1 MLRMSLDKINSSL
14 SHGKFVDGDIKTL
27 PQGDSSMTSL
37 TTKLQHSTESGLTR
51 IPCQSRS
58 VTVVIPC
65 FNEQGNLERLF
76 LSLERTF
83 QKLEFVL
90 PVLLIDDGS
99 TDNSP
104 QILLEL
110 VERYDFLRVIRH
122 PSRKGVTEVW
132 RTAIANSQK
141 TDWILWGQADLESD
155 PETDIPL
162 LLNACVAG
170 VDAVAGQRQNRGDG
184 KVLASKL
191 ANWVCRQAFN
201 LEIHDMNW
209 IKLVRREQVAKLP
222 LRIVSHRYLL
232 AILAGIGY
240 KVTEVP
246 TPWHPRHSGVSKFG
260 RKRFLTSALNFAA
273 SWIWLQT
280 KGRQYRDLPPVKSWS
295 TPTPTDEV
303 RYRISRNKL

>member
-1 MLRMSLDKINSSL
+1 MS
-14 SHGKFVDGDIKTL
+14 
-27 PQGDSSMTSL
+27 SL
-37 TTKLQHSTESGLTR
+37 TTKLQHSTESSLTR
-51 IPCQSRS
+51 IPFHTRS

-65 FNEQGNLERLF
+65 LNEEGNLERLF
-76 LSLERTF
+76 LSLERAF
-83 QKLEFVL
+83 LKLEFVL

-104 QILLEL
+104 KILLDL

-132 RTAIANSQK
+132 RTAIANCT

-162 LLNACVAG
+162 LLGACASG

-232 AILAGIGY
+232 AILAGIGFT
-240 KVTEVP
+240 VTEVP
-246 TPWHPRHSGVSKFG
+246 TPWHPRHSGSSKFG
-260 RKRFLTSALNFAA
+260 RKRFIVSALNFAA
-273 SWIWLQT
+273 AWIWLQL
-280 KGRQYRDLPPVKSWS
+280 KGRQYRDLQAVQNWS
-295 TPTPTDEV
+295 AATPTDIS
-303 RYRISRNKL
+303 YRISRSKL

>member
-1 MLRMSLDKINSSL
+1 MS
-14 SHGKFVDGDIKTL
+14 
-27 PQGDSSMTSL
+27 SL
-37 TTKLQHSTESGLTR
+37 TTKIQHSTESGLTR
-51 IPCQSRS
+51 IPSQSRS

-65 FNEQGNLERLF
+65 FNEEGNLQRLF
-76 LSLERTF
+76 LSLERAF

-104 QILLEL
+104 QILLDL
-110 VERYDFLRVIRH
+110 VERYDFLRIIRH

-132 RTAIANSQK
+132 RTAIANAT

-162 LLNACVAG
+162 LLNACVPG

-191 ANWVCRQAFN
+191 ANWVCRQAFD

-232 AILAGIGY
+232 AILAGIGS

-246 TPWHPRHSGVSKFG
+246 TPWHPRHSGISKFG
-260 RKRFLTSALNFAA
+260 RKRFVTSALNFAA
-273 SWIWLQT
+273 SWIWLQI
-280 KGRQYRDLPPVKSWS
+280 KGGNYHVKKWEPVS
-295 TPTPTDEV
+295 TDDAII
-303 RYRISRNKL
+303 RIPRM